1 MITPLGARSPRVVG
15 EGALLQHHNP
25 QPAMSDT
32 DAPSNGASSH
42 VASSPLE
49 DPARL
54 QALARYDILDSAP
67 EETFDRI
74 SDLAAAVFEA
84 PIGLVTFLDD
94 ERQWHKACVGLKV
107 PELDLDTSFCVH
119 TLDDARRLV
128 VEDATEDERFEG
140 NPLVNGEQHVRFY
153 AGAPLVT
160 PGGHMLGTVCVLDT
174 EPRSPTEQQLA
185 ALDDL
190 AQMTV
195 DALERRRRQKIQ
207 APTAR
212 EAEADGDAPRTGVS
226 DARLNELLAALDE
239 AVWEV
244 RVAPEHP
251 SAAHSIR
258 TELLYTNG
266 AEEAVF
272 GRPTEA
278 LVEDPMLWRSVAH
291 PEDQGA
297 LPSTDEVLSGGTWR
311 GEYRLLWPNGTVRWV
326 ETTLQAVGGAPGT
339 SATHDPGE
347 EGEGGAPEAPVKLVG
362 VTRDIHR
369 RKQAEAT
376 AEVKSEA
383 LASEKSRLQMALDAA
398 DAGVFEWH
406 IPTDTRR
413 WDDRVRAL
421 FGVDTPPSTTGALL
435 EHVHPDDRSRL
446 QSTIGQALGDAEK
459 RDHEASFRISRRD
472 APDRYVEVRGL
483 IERGPEGEAVRMTGV
498 YRDATDREER
508 RRELHRRKRQFD
520 AVVEDPN
527 MLVGVLAPDGR
538 LLNVNDTALSYVEEK
553 RADVLGEPFWE
564 TPWWHHDAQL
574 QADLQ
579 DWIERAAA
587 GEYVSYEAEQMGG
600 DRAAFVVR
608 GSIRPVTNDDGEV
621 TSLVISGRDVTAER
635 DRQRELEILHQ
646 AVEDAADG
654 VAVLVG
660 DEFVYVDQTH
670 ADMYGFDDREQ
681 LLGNT
686 WRMLYADG
694 EVERIEQTVFPVL
707 EEKGHWQGFVTGQRP
722 DGSSFPAELS
732 LTLTDAGRLVCT
744 VRDVTDRRRRD
755 RRRQLLLT
763 ASETGIAEWDTSS
776 GRVEWDGMLREAFGQ
791 APETLEEFLGLV
803 DAADRM
809 RVVENLES
817 VVENGASWSGEFRI
831 QDGEGR
837 TRWFSTLVIP
847 VLNGGDVARVL
858 ATGTDIT
865 ERKRRER
872 SLEASR
878 ERYQTLLEAA
888 PDPVFVADAQ
898 TGKILEANAAAESL
912 LGQDRDTIVGLHQ
925 TDLHPRGRA
934 DAYEALFQ
942 RSLEEEEILQAL
954 PDGTHIEIVTGEGER
969 VPVEINAT
977 TVELPGGPVV
987 YGIFRDVSER
997 KAMQKEIVRRE
1008 RRFQMMFEHHSAP
1021 MLLID
1026 EATGAIENANAAAVE
1041 FYGYGRDALTDMAIQ
1056 EINQLPDDAV
1066 AQKRGAA
1073 AEAESD
1079 EFVFEHELASGE
1091 VRTVNVLSAP
1101 IPGLDQQG
1109 TLLFSVVHDITEQK
1123 EQKEKL
1129 RQQSTMLEQVL
1140 NSIGDIFYMVDEEGA
1155 LPLWNDRLSEVT
1167 GYSDAQIESMR
1178 ALDFFGDDA
1187 KAHVQRAIEEA
1198 METGHSRV
1206 EAHLQT
1212 QGAQAVPYEFSGRAF
1227 EAPGHGRVLCG
1238 IARDVSDRKR
1248 RERLLRRANRR
1259 FERFSDAAPNAF
1271 FILEPDYSEMFFLN
1285 SAVETLYG
1293 VPEEELR
1300 EDPSMWTRHVHPADL
1315 PALQADMDAQAAGEA
1330 DWPYRQEFRVLHPT
1344 RGRRWIAAEMC
1355 RIDESVD
1362 APRIAGV
1369 ATDIT
1374 ERKVREQRLRVLHRT
1389 TRDLLDVDSEAGA
1402 ASVVMEA
1409 LGTLL
1414 DFAEAAVYLRD
1425 KGAMVRVG
1433 TQGGD
1438 TVPAMPRVEAGHT
1451 PLWTAL
1457 QTGERQVFED
1467 PSAIGDSVDRSGLKR
1482 CAYFPLGHHG
1492 ALVVGASAP
1501 NRLDEA
1507 ELRFVSVVARS
1518 LRKALDTLSQ
1528 KRDLVVSERR
1538 YRVLAENIPN
1548 GAVLLFDK
1556 TLEYTLA
1563 AGRLL
1568 EDYGVG
1574 ESDFLGERVGTVLGD
1589 AADTAP
1595 PALVGHCKKAL
1606 SGEHVDR
1613 RIELGGRVLRIHAV
1627 ALREQNRPGG
1637 LLLAQDV
1644 TADAEREGKLREA
1657 KEAAERAN
1665 HMKTALLA
1673 NMSHEFRTP
1682 LTGVLGFSELIR
1694 EETDGSNEVI
1704 SHFAEQIEQSG
1715 ARLLG
1720 TLDDVLAL
1728 AQLEGGE
1735 KDIGHGTADLT
1746 RAVADVLDAVEQKAQ
1761 EKDIDLHVETEEES
1775 LWADAGSEGL
1785 KMIFRHLIENAIKYT
1800 EDGGTVQV
1808 RKYREDGWATIEVE
1822 DPGVGIDPEKVDEL
1836 FRPFRQESEGFNREY
1851 EGAGLGLT
1859 IVKQA
1864 LDQMDGAIEVETE
1877 KGVGSRFT
1885 VWVPQAKGEA
1895 GEQSEAGEQ

>member
-1 MITPLGARSPRVVG
+1 MPDA
-15 EGALLQHHNP
+15 
-25 QPAMSDT
+25 

-42 VASSPLE
+42 VASSHVASSQLE

-54 QALARYDILDSAP
+54 RALARYDILDSAP
-67 EETFDRI
+67 EETFDRV

-94 ERQWHKACVGLKV
+94 ERQWHKACVGLEV

-140 NPLVNGEQHVRFY
+140 NPLVTGEQHVRFY

-160 PGGHMLGTVCVLDT
+160 PDGHMLGTVCVLDT

-207 APTAR
+207 ATTAR
-212 EAEADGDAPRTGVS
+212 EAGGGALHTDVS

-291 PEDQGA
+291 PEDQDA
-297 LPSTDEVLSGGTWR
+297 LPSTDALLASGTWR
-311 GEYRLLWPNGTVRWV
+311 GEYRLLRPDGTARWV
-326 ETTLQAVGGAPGT
+326 ETTIQAVGSASASPHAPQEKG
-339 SATHDPGE
+339 DE
-347 EGEGGAPEAPVKLVG
+347 DAPEAPVKLAG

-376 AEVKSEA
+376 AEAKSDA

-398 DAGVFEWH
+398 DSGVFEWH
-406 IPTDTRR
+406 IPTDERR

-421 FGVDTPPSTTGALL
+421 FGVDAPPATTGALL
-435 EHVHPDDRSRL
+435 EHVHPEDRSRL
-446 QSTIGQALGDAEK
+446 QSTIGQALGDAEM
-459 RDHEASFRISRRD
+459 RDYEASFRISRRD
-472 APDRYVEVRGL
+472 APDRHVEARGL
-483 IERGPEGEAVRMTGV
+483 IERGPDGEALRTMGV
-498 YRDATDREER
+498 YRDSTDREER
-508 RRELHRRKRQFD
+508 RRELRRRKRQFD

-538 LLNVNDTALSYVEEK
+538 LLNVNDTALSYIEEE

-579 DWIERAAA
+579 GWIERAAA

-600 DRAAFVVR
+600 GRTSFVVR
-608 GSIRPVTNDDGEV
+608 GSIRPVTNGDGEV
-621 TSLVISGRDVTAER
+621 TSLVISGRDVTTER

-694 EVERIEQTVFPVL
+694 EVERIEQTVFPIL

-744 VRDVTDRRRRD
+744 VRDMTDRRRRD
-755 RRRQLLLT
+755 RRRQLVLV

-831 QDGEGR
+831 ADSEGR
-837 TRWFSTLVIP
+837 TRWLSTLVIP
-847 VLNGGDVARVL
+847 VFDGGDVARVL

-872 SLEASR
+872 SLESSR

-954 PDGTHIEIVTGEGER
+954 PDGTQIEIVTGEGER

-997 KAMQKEIVRRE
+997 KAMQKEIVQRE

-1026 EATGAIENANAAAVE
+1026 EDTGAIENANAAAVE
-1041 FYGYGRDALTDMAIQ
+1041 FYGYGRDALTNMAIQ

-1073 AEAESD
+1073 AEAETD

-1109 TLLFSVVHDITEQK
+1109 TLLFSVIHDVTERK
-1123 EQKEKL
+1123 ERKEEL

-1155 LPLWNDRLSEVT
+1155 LLLWNDRLGEVT
-1167 GYSDAQIESMR
+1167 GYSDAQIESMC

-1187 KAHVQRAIEEA
+1187 KAHVRRAIEEA
-1198 METGHSRV
+1198 IETGHSQV

-1212 QGAQAVPYEFSGRAF
+1212 QDAQAVPYEFSGRAF

-1238 IARDVSDRKR
+1238 IARDVSNRKR
-1248 RERLLRRANRR
+1248 RERLLQRANRR
-1259 FERFSDAAPNAF
+1259 FEQFAEAAPNAF
-1271 FILEPDYSEMFFLN
+1271 FVLAPDYSDVFFLN
-1285 SAVETLYG
+1285 SAAERLYG
-1293 VPEEELR
+1293 VPEAELR
-1300 EDPSMWTRHVHPADL
+1300 EDPRTWTRHVHPVDL
-1315 PALQADMDAQAAGEA
+1315 PALQADMDAQATGKA
-1330 DWPYRQEFRVLHPT
+1330 DWPHRQEFRVLHPT
-1344 RGRRWIAAEMC
+1344 RGRRWIAVEMY
-1355 RIDESVD
+1355 RIEGAAD

-1374 ERKVREQRLRVLHRT
+1374 ERKVREQRLQVLYRIT
-1389 TRDLLDVDSEAGA
+1389 QDLLEVSSEAGA
-1402 ASVVMEA
+1402 ASIVAQA
-1409 LGTLL
+1409 LGESLSL
-1414 DFAEAAVYLRD
+1414 EEAAVYRRD
-1425 KGAMVRVG
+1425 EGAMVRVG
-1433 TQGGD
+1433 AHSGD
-1438 TVPAMPRVEAGHT
+1438 TVPEMPRVEAGHT

-1457 QTGERQVFED
+1457 EAGERQVFDD
-1467 PSAIGDSVDRSGLKR
+1467 PSTIDDSVDRSGLER
-1482 CAYFPLGHHG
+1482 CAYFPLGPHG
-1492 ALVVGASAP
+1492 TLVVGTCASS
-1501 NRLDEA
+1501 RLDEA
-1507 ELRFVSVVARS
+1507 ELRFVELVARA
-1518 LRKALDTLSQ
+1518 LQKALDTLAH
-1528 KRDLVVSERR
+1528 RRNLTVSERR

-1548 GAVLLFDK
+1548 GAVLLFDEA
-1556 TLEYTLA
+1556 LRYTLA
-1563 AGRLL
+1563 AGTLL
-1568 EDYGVG
+1568 DEYEVG
-1574 ESDFLGERVGTVLGD
+1574 EPDFLGERVGTVLGGEMEASQ
-1589 AADTAP
+1589 AALAE
-1595 PALVGHCKKAL
+1595 HCQKAL
-1606 SGEHVDR
+1606 RGEHVDR
-1613 RIELGGRVLRIHAV
+1613 RVEFGERVLRIHAV
-1627 ALREQNRPGG
+1627 ALQEQDQPGG

-1644 TADAEREGKLREA
+1644 TTEAARERKLLEA
-1657 KEAAERAN
+1657 KEAAEEAN
-1665 HMKTALLA
+1665 QMKTALLS

-1682 LTGVLGFSELIR
+1682 LTGVLGFAGLIR
-1694 EETDGSNEVI
+1694 EDSEGEDETTR
-1704 SHFAEQIEQSG
+1704 HYATQIEQSG
-1715 ARLLG
+1715 ARLLN
-1720 TLDDVLAL
+1720 TLNDVLDL

-1735 KDIGHGTADLT
+1735 KRAGQGTADVVA
-1746 RAVADVLDAVEQKAQ
+1746 AVADVLDTAEQKAR

-1785 KMIFRHLIENAIKYT
+1785 KMISRQLIENAIKYT
-1800 EDGGTVQV
+1800 EDGGTVRV
-1808 RKYREDGWATIEVE
+1808 REYREDGWATIEVE
-1822 DPGVGIDPEKVDEL
+1822 DSGVGIDPEKVDEL

-1885 VWVPQAKGEA
+1885 VWVPQAKSET
-1895 GEQSEAGEQ
+1895 GEQGEPGEQ